1 MLRKKVNK
9 MNIFI
14 KEIKSELKGLFFWT
28 IGLAVLVFAGLSK
41 FSVMA
46 DTTGNLNELIDSVP
60 KILRALFGFV
70 NLDLSTIA
78 GYFGILFNY
87 IVLMGIIYAAMMGS
101 KLVAKEELMQTS
113 EFLLVKPRSRKSIL
127 LAKIL
132 AGLLMITLF
141 SLFTYFISLAA
152 IGMFSSEPGVQ
163 LLVMN
168 ETLSMF
174 IVMILFFF
182 LGIFTATLVK
192 KPRTA
197 QKLTMSIV
205 FITFMLS
212 ILYDMMDTPGIVRYL
227 TPFRYFP
234 IAEIID
240 TLALNSQF
248 LLLSMA
254 LIVGLLSSSIRNYN
268 NRDMAI

>member
-1 MLRKKVNK
+1 

-14 KEIKSELKGLFFWT
+14 KEVKSELKPLFFWT
-28 IGLAVLVFAGLSK
+28 VGLAVLVFAGLSK

-46 DTTGNLNELIDSVP
+46 ETTGNLNDIVNSMP

-70 NLDLSTIA
+70 NLDLSTIS

-87 IVLMGIIYAAMMGS
+87 VILMGIIFAAMMGS
-101 KLVAKEELMQTS
+101 KLVSKEELMQTS

-127 LAKIL
+127 FSKIL

-141 SLFTYFISLAA
+141 SLFTYFISLVA
-152 IGMFSSEPGVQ
+152 IEMFSSEPGVQ

-168 ETLSMF
+168 ETMSMF
-174 IVMILFFF
+174 IIMILFFF
-182 LGIFTATLVK
+182 IGIFMATLVK

-212 ILYDMMDTPGIVRYL
+212 ILYDMMENPGIVRYF

-240 TLALNSQF
+240 TLTLNSQF
-248 LLLSMA
+248 LLLAVA
-254 LIVGLLSSSIRNYN
+254 LIFGLFSSSIRNYN

>member
-1 MLRKKVNK
+1 MLRKKGDK
-9 MNIFI
+9 MNIFL
-14 KEIKSELKGLFFWT
+14 KELKSELKSLFFWT
-28 IGLAVLVFAGLSK
+28 VGLAFLIFAGLSK
-41 FSVMA
+41 FSVLA
-46 DTTGNLNELIDSVP
+46 DSTGDLNEVINSIP
-60 KILRALFGFV
+60 KVLRAMFGFV

-87 IVLMGIIYAAMMGS
+87 VILMGIIFAAMMGS
-101 KLVAKEELMQTS
+101 KLVAKEEMMQTS
-113 EFLLVKPRSRKSIL
+113 EFLMVKPRSRKSIL
-127 LAKIL
+127 FSKIL
-132 AGLLMITLF
+132 AGLLMITVF
-141 SLFTYFISLAA
+141 SLFTYVISLGA
-152 IGMFSSEPGVQ
+152 IEMFSSDQGVQ
-163 LLVMN
+163 VLVMN

-182 LGIFTATLVK
+182 IGIFTATLVK

-205 FITFMLS
+205 FLTFMLS
-212 ILYDMMDTPGIVRYL
+212 ILYDMMENPGVLRYL

-248 LLLSMA
+248 LILSVA
-254 LIVGLLSSSIRNYN
+254 LIAGLLSSSIRNYN

>member
-1 MLRKKVNK
+1 
-9 MNIFI
+9 MNIFL
-14 KEIKSELKGLFFWT
+14 KELKSEIKSLFFWI
-28 IGLAVLVFAGLSK
+28 IGLTVLIFAGLSK

-46 DTTGNLNELIDSVP
+46 TSTGDLNELMDSIP

-87 IVLMGIIYAAMMGS
+87 VILMGIIFAAMMGS
-101 KLVAKEELMQTS
+101 KLVAKEELMRTS

-127 LAKIL
+127 FSKVLV
-132 AGLLMITLF
+132 GLLMISIF
-141 SLFTYFISLAA
+141 SMFTYFISLTA
-152 IGMFSSEPGVQ
+152 IKMFNSEANEAV
-163 LLVMN
+163 LVMN

-174 IVMILFFF
+174 IIMILFFF
-182 LGIFTATLVK
+182 IGIFTATLVK

-205 FITFMLS
+205 FLTFMLS
-212 ILYDMMDTPGIVRYL
+212 ILYDMMENPGIVRYL

-248 LLLSMA
+248 LILSVA
-254 LIVGLLSSSIRNYN
+254 LIFGLLSSSIRNYN